1 MFETFKTEIF
11 SGCRI
16 ISVVVIRFRVKR
28 DYESWKATTQRHYF
42 TLITHENFTASAL
55 LTNILHVK
63 AADTT
68 NTAVGDKQCRWA
80 TLLATRQQRGQ
91 QDRRRKKIIQMFP
104 GNKNFQWDLIWK
116 EHVFKN
122 LRGNRRHFPFPPRGG
137 RRSATGWRF
146 WQLLESVARD
156 DGLHLWSTDFLPS

>member
-1 MFETFKTEIF
+1 MKRLKQKYSQDVESFLLSSSAFGLREIMNHE
-11 SGCRI
+11 
-16 ISVVVIRFRVKR
+16 KQQ
-28 DYESWKATTQRHYF
+28 QRHYF

-91 QDRRRKKIIQMFP
+91 QDRRRKK
-104 GNKNFQWDLIWK
+104 
-116 EHVFKN
+116 
-122 LRGNRRHFPFPPRGG
+122 
-137 RRSATGWRF
+137 
-146 WQLLESVARD
+146 
-156 DGLHLWSTDFLPS
+156 